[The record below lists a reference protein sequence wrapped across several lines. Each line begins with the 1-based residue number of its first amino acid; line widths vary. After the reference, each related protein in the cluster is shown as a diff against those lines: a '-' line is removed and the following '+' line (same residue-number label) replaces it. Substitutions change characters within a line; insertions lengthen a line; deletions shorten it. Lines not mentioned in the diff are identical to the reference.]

1 MAKQQ
6 GIRSIREM
14 VVLARRDS
22 RTMHVDECKVD
33 EELQQVLQRG
43 SKALE
48 ICDVD
53 KRDLHVD
60 NVDLVLNLDSEA
72 C

>member
-1 MAKQQ
+1 
-6 GIRSIREM
+6 
-14 VVLARRDS
+14 
-22 RTMHVDECKVD
+22 MHVDECKVD

-60 NVDLVLNLDSEA
+60 NVDLVLNLDSVA